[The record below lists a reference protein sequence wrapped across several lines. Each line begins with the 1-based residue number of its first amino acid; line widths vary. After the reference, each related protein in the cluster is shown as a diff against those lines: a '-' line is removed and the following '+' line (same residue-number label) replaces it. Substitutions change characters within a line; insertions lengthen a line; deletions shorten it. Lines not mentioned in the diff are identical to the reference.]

1 MHKSIK
7 MRNKNKALSEGRA
20 LWMESEGNKYVLDI
34 VIELKLKLKEID

>member
-20 LWMESEGNKYVLDI
+20 LWMESEGNKFDLDI
-34 VIELKLKLKEID
+34 VIELKLKEID